1 MAAMLPDFVEKT
13 MNNFLKGM
21 AFCLLGV
28 AALQTAH
35 ASALDVEIVSR
46 ADGRVLPA
54 WHHQGKLWVAGN
66 PGEAYAVR
74 LVNRSGGRLL
84 AVLSID
90 GVNAVSGE
98 TAAFRQSGYVLDAG
112 GSADIRGW
120 RKSLD
125 DVAQFTFTRLSDS
138 YAART
143 GRPDNVG
150 VIGVAVYHEMV
161 APQVWRQDGRLG
173 ARAKEAPAASA
184 PASAGSAAQSAG
196 AANDMARAESARAP
210 AEPESRLGTGHGARE
225 HDPTRYTE
233 FRRASSTPAETI
245 VIHYDS
251 YGNLLARGIVPRE
264 PRYSAPRP
272 HPNPF
277 PGQFVPDPQG

>member
-1 MAAMLPDFVEKT
+1 
-13 MNNFLKGM
+13 MNNFLKAM
-21 AFCLLGV
+21 AFCLLGG

-35 ASALDVEIVSR
+35 AAALDVEIVSR

-54 WHHQGKLWVAGN
+54 WHHRGKLWVAGN

-98 TAAFRQSGYVLDAG
+98 TASFRQSGYVLDAG
-112 GSADIRGW
+112 SSADIRGW

-150 VIGVAVYHEMV
+150 VIGVAVYHEAV
-161 APQVWRQDGRLG
+161 APQVWRQDGRFA

-184 PASAGSAAQSAG
+184 SASPPSPAQSAG
-196 AANDMARAESARAP
+196 AVGGAANDMSRAESARAP
-210 AEPESRLGTGHGARE
+210 AEPEERLGTGHGSRE

-233 FRRASSTPAETI
+233 FRRASSSPAETI

-251 YGNLLARGIVPRE
+251 YSNLLARGIVPRE

>member
-1 MAAMLPDFVEKT
+1 MGAMLPDFVEKT

-21 AFCLLGV
+21 AFCLLGSV
-28 AALQTAH
+28 ALQTAH
-35 ASALDVEIVSR
+35 AAALDVEIVSR
-46 ADGRVLPA
+46 VDGRVLPA

-74 LVNRSGGRLL
+74 LANRSGGRLL

-98 TAAFRQSGYVLDAG
+98 TASFRQSGYVLDAG

-150 VIGVAVYHEMV
+150 VIGVAVYREAV
-161 APQVWRQDGRLG
+161 APQVWRQDGRLA
-173 ARAKEAPAASA
+173 ARAKEAPAGA
-184 PASAGSAAQSAG
+184 PPAPAQSAG
-196 AANDMARAESARAP
+196 AANDMGRADAARAP
-210 AEPESRLGTGHGARE
+210 AEAEERLGTGHGARE

-233 FRRASSTPAETI
+233 FRRASSSPAETI

-251 YGNLLARGIVPRE
+251 YSNLLARGIAPRE